1 MIHFNSKVDILR
13 IAKARDNMGGYAEA
27 ESVLYAGLPCRIN
40 WTRGSERIMFD
51 KETYYRDAKLYCRII
66 DADVKDR
73 VRYNGATYE
82 IVNISNVDN
91 LNRYLTLELR
101 LIQ

>member
-13 IAKARDNMGGYAEA
+13 VTKASDNMGGYAEA
-27 ESVLYAGLPCRIN
+27 ESVLYADLPCRIN
-40 WTRGSERIMFD
+40 WTRGSEKIMFD
-51 KETYYRDAKLYCRII
+51 KETYYRDAKLYCRAI
-66 DADVKDR
+66 DVDVKDR

-82 IVNISNVDN
+82 IVNVSNVDN